1 MAFGPAKSDVG
12 FFGGLGLMGRAFL
25 LALLSRLNR
34 RAMVCGLHPFAI
46 CMVVSRRASC
56 IPSQNEPHTI
66 QGWSLSSITKLG
78 SIAFQLSRFSRDVT
92 ILPSSSQMPEAN
104 LRVDNNPIVDPFLPK
119 VEQLYAIHQRLC
131 HLIMSGAYRRR
142 VLAEGRAAVSQPPA
156 TMPLDDIWSPYMV
169 GKTRNGIVGPLRNY
183 RHHRLCMNC
192 PVLAVDGCH
201 MLYAHACGEDMIS
214 TILIGHNRVVD
225 HRRICNEGQTPPLML
240 LCLRWNCGA

>member
-119 VEQLYAIHQRLC
+119 VEQLYAIHQRPC
-131 HLIMSGAYRRR
+131 HWMISGAHTWWVKPGTESWVHLGITDITGSVWTVQFLRSTD
-142 VLAEGRAAVSQPPA
+142 VICC
-156 TMPLDDIWSPYMV
+156 MPMPVAKIW
-169 GKTRNGIVGPLRNY
+169 
-183 RHHRLCMNC
+183 
-192 PVLAVDGCH
+192 
-201 MLYAHACGEDMIS
+201 
-214 TILIGHNRVVD
+214 
-225 HRRICNEGQTPPLML
+225 
-240 LCLRWNCGA
+240 